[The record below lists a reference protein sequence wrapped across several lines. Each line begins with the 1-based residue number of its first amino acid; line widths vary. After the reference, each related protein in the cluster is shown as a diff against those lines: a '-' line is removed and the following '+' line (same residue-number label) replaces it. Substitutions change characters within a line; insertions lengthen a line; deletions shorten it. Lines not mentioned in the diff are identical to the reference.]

1 MATFLDNFSKSI
13 LTLPRPVK
21 QLIVLLTDLALCVI
35 VLWISFYIRLD
46 YFVSLK
52 GNVAWSAILSVAIA
66 LPIFWLFGLYKTI
79 FRHSGKSSLISIS
92 ISIIVYGLLYFSVI
106 AIYGF
111 DGVPRSIGLIQPM
124 LLFFAIAISRL
135 SARYLLDEIHK
146 NKSTNSLIPKVLVY
160 GAGSAGRQVVSAL
173 ENSNEMNVVGFVD
186 DDDSLHGQF
195 LQGKNIYSSDDLSGL
210 IKIKEVTYIL
220 LALPSAKRSK
230 RMKIL
235 NKINKHKVIVRTL
248 PSVSDLVEGRVSVSD
263 IRDLDISDLLGR
275 ESVTPDEY
283 LLSKNINLKTVLV
296 SGAGGS
302 IGSELCRQIIKFKPK
317 KIILV
322 EISEYALYKI
332 NSELED
338 TREKILNSEELQII
352 PLLASVQD
360 EIRFN
365 QILEIYKPQTIYHA
379 AAYKHVSLVEE
390 NVCEGVKNNVFGT
403 VVAARAAIKNH
414 VLDFVLVSSDKA
426 VRPTN
431 IMGASKRLAE
441 ICLQSLAED
450 KINNNQVKFCMVR
463 FGNVLD
469 SSGSIIPKFKKQI
482 RHGGPVTLTHSD
494 VTRYFM
500 TIPEAAELVI
510 QAGAMSKGSDV
521 FVLDMGEPV
530 KIKDLIVKIVTL
542 SGLSI
547 QSNENPEGDIP
558 IKIIGLRPGEK
569 LYEELSLGENPKPTS
584 HSKILR
590 AQDPTIS
597 WIELEKNLKILKDFI
612 NEGKVSDIQ
621 NFLKIIVKEY
631 NPNSDIVD
639 QLYIEKKKLKKKLNE
654 NQFLN

>member
-1 MATFLDNFSKSI
+1 MATFLETFSRSI
-13 LTLPRPVK
+13 LTLPRSVK
-21 QLIVLLTDLALCVI
+21 KLIVLLTDIALCI
-35 VLWISFYIRLD
+35 ITLWISFYIRLD

-52 GNVAWSAILSVAIA
+52 GTIALSAICSVALA

-106 AIYGF
+106 SIYGF
-111 DGVPRSIGLIQPM
+111 KNVPRSIGLIQPM

-146 NKSTNSLIPKVLVY
+146 NKSTKSLIPKVLVY
-160 GAGSAGRQVVSAL
+160 GAGSAGRQLVSAL

-186 DDDSLHGQF
+186 DDHSLHGQI
-195 LQGKNIYSSDDLSGL
+195 LKGKNIYSSSDLGDL

-220 LALPSAKRSK
+220 LALPSVKRSK

-235 NKINKHKVIVRTL
+235 SKINKLKVIVRTL
-248 PSVSDLVEGRVSVSD
+248 PSVSDLVEERVSVSD

-275 ESVTPDEY
+275 ESVTPDEH
-283 LLSKNINLKTVLV
+283 LLSKNINSKIVLV

-332 NSELED
+332 NLELND
-338 TREKILNSEELQII
+338 IREKFLNSEEFQII

-360 EIRFN
+360 EKRFN
-365 QILEIYKPQTIYHA
+365 QILETYKPQTIYHA

-403 VVAARAAIKNH
+403 VVAAKAAIKNH

-450 KINNNQVKFCMVR
+450 KINNKQVKFCMVR

-482 RHGGPVTLTHSD
+482 RDGGPVTLTHSD

-521 FVLDMGEPV
+521 FVLDMGKPV
-530 KIKDLIVKIVTL
+530 KIYDLIIKIVTL

-547 QSNENPEGDIP
+547 QSNKNPEGDIS

-597 WIELEKNLKILKDFI
+597 WTELEKNLKTLKEFTH
-612 NEGKVSDIQ
+612 EGKVNDIKK
-621 NFLKIIVKEY
+621 FLQIIIKEY
-631 NPNSDIVD
+631 NPNSNIVD
-639 QLYIEKKKLKKKLNE
+639 QLYTEQKKLK
-654 NQFLN
+654 